1 MSSSTSN
8 FNPAIGPEGVAV
20 AASGTESTASQLG
33 INHAEPRRLF
43 ANLLLAIILVS
54 LLSMGLV
61 RVFYEYID
69 ANKGGVLGRVHQA
82 QLALERITSEPDDLV
97 MFYGSSMTQ
106 AGFSPRKFDKEVN
119 SLNES
124 TSGKN
129 IKSFNFG
136 FGGLNPYFQDLLS
149 RRIAE
154 GFQAKDKRL
163 KLAMIEFNPFQSTK
177 ARWQG
182 AASSLDSFVTMLAT
196 DKEMLAMALDDVTR
210 GVRLFN
216 IKYVR
221 NQISAEMITSYYGH
235 ELFPPERKQV
245 FKEAEAVVKEKRALG
260 KQISEAFE
268 REYPNYQGE
277 QWSYDWQ
284 GGGTIPEE
292 RSSETLA
299 LVKEYSAV
307 AYTDVYMK
315 NDRLSRIR
323 SADIEGLDFEPL
335 LIESFINTVKNF
347 QSISDKVAVIM
358 LPRNSRWIQY
368 SPETQARLDAAVAQ
382 IEAATGVKVVD
393 HQQLEGIDDKMFRDT
408 THLDRYTGDI
418 AYTDILIRDFGRAL

>member
-8 FNPAIGPEGVAV
+8 FNPAIAPEAMSVTDNA
-20 AASGTESTASQLG
+20 TSQAD
-33 INHAEPRRLF
+33 AEPRRIF
-43 ANLLLAIILVS
+43 VKILLAITLVS

-61 RVFYEYID
+61 RFFLELND
-69 ANKGGVLGRVHQA
+69 ANKAGVLGRVHQA
-82 QLALERITSEPDDLV
+82 QLALERITAEPHDLV

-106 AGFSPRKFDKEVN
+106 AGFSPRKFDREVN

-124 TSGKN
+124 PSGKN

-154 GFQAKDKRL
+154 GFVAKDKRL

-182 AASSLDSFVTMLAT
+182 SITSLDSFVTMLAT

-235 ELFPPERKQV
+235 GLFPPERQQV
-245 FKEAEAVVKEKRALG
+245 FNEDEAVVKAKRALE
-260 KQISEAFE
+260 KQLAEAFE
-268 REYPNYQGE
+268 REYPDYQGE
-277 QWSYDWQ
+277 EWFYDWQ

-299 LVKEYSAV
+299 LFKQYSAT
-307 AYTDVYMK
+307 AYTEAHMK
-315 NDRLSRIR
+315 NDRLSRIE

-347 QSISDKVAVIM
+347 QSMSDKVAVIM
-358 LPRNSRWIQY
+358 LPRNSRWIHY
-368 SPETQARLDAAVAQ
+368 SLETQARLYAAVAQ
-382 IEAATGVKVVD
+382 IEAATGVKIVD
-393 HQQLEGIDDKMFRDT
+393 HQQLEGIDESMFRDT

-418 AYTDILIRDFGRAL
+418 AYTDILIRDFGRSL